1 MTTHNGTA
9 TLAPISSASDLSAA
23 LLAAE
28 KGGQFPAEAWPAM
41 RDLLLSSSD
50 PTLAT
55 VLGPLHQLVTTRQAV
70 FQARQA
76 LDSGFAALGRAA
88 DDPAAITEAA
98 ANLAALADDLAARAQ
113 QLGELI
119 NL

>member
-1 MTTHNGTA
+1 MTHRNSTA
-9 TLAPISSASDLSAA
+9 IIAPISSADLSAA

-28 KGGQFPAEAWPAM
+28 KGGQLTAEAWPAM

-50 PTLAT
+50 PALAV
-55 VLGPLHQLVTTRQAV
+55 VLGPLRQLVTARQAV

-76 LDSGFAALGRAA
+76 LDSGFAALGRAG

-98 ANLAALADDLAARAQ
+98 ANLAALSDDLAARAQ
-113 QLGELI
+113 QLGNLI
-119 NL
+119 NS

>member
-1 MTTHNGTA
+1 MTHRNGSA
-9 TLAPISSASDLSAA
+9 TIAPISSADLSAA

-28 KGGQFPAEAWPAM
+28 KRGQFPAEAWPAM

-50 PTLAT
+50 PALAT
-55 VLGPLHQLVTTRQAV
+55 T
-70 FQARQA
+70 
-76 LDSGFAALGRAA
+76 GFAALGRAG
-88 DDPAAITEAA
+88 DDPAATAEAA

>member
-1 MTTHNGTA
+1 MTHRNGTA
-9 TLAPISSASDLSAA
+9 AIAPISSADLSVA

-28 KGGQFPAEAWPAM
+28 KRGQFPAEAWPAM

-50 PTLAT
+50 PTLGV
-55 VLGPLHQLVTTRQAV
+55 VLGPLRQLVSARQAV

-76 LDSGFAALGRAA
+76 LDSGFAALGRAG
-88 DDPAAITEAA
+88 DDPTAISEAA

-113 QLGELI
+113 QLGELV
-119 NL
+119 NS